1 MSDRIVECVPN
12 FSEGR
17 NQDVIDAI
25 SNAGRGIPIARVLGI
40 EPDADYNRTVLTIAG
55 EPNAVSEAAFRV
67 IEAALKHIDMTS
79 HEGEH
84 PRIGAVDVCPFVPL
98 KNVTMDDCVGLSKEL
113 AIRVSNELEIPTFLY
128 AQQHLPREKPTFRPE
143 RVNTRVSKSVY
154 NGPNLPDFGPGNGQ
168 MLYRNLVRL
177 VLVRN
182 ILVAYNVNVMKRMQK
197 RKDCWLISSN
207 HR

>member
-25 SNAGRGIPIARVLGI
+25 SNAGRGIPGARVLGI

-67 IEAALKHIDMTS
+67 IEAALEHIDMRI

-98 KNVTMDDCVGLSKEL
+98 KNVTMDDCVDLSKEL

-128 AQQHLPREKPTFRPE
+128 GAAASSPE
-143 RVNTRVSKSVY
+143 RNLLSDLRKGQY
-154 NGPNLPDFGPGNGQ
+154 EGFKERLENGGPHLPDFGPREWTDVVSKFGAVVIGA
-168 MLYRNLVRL
+168 
-177 VLVRN
+177 RN
-182 ILVAYNVNVMKRMQK
+182 I
-197 RKDCWLISSN
+197 SSCLQCQC
-207 HR
+207 R